1 MSTTDADSIVSK
13 QEPKPKPTHEGYLRA
28 ASSMLDSACDSMN
41 REGYLIVG
49 RYLRDVSRDLL
60 RPIDELQARA
70 IEHAD
75 LETKAPDRLSEL
87 DRLSVAEAVWRSEA
101 LAGRLTIASLHVELA
116 RLGMEL
122 ARANEPLL
130 RDAQRA
136 AAAQKERIEGKY
148 GAGAA
153 LDLVTGKITR

>member
-1 MSTTDADSIVSK
+1 MDTNDITSPPPTPPRPTSDGYRRAAAALLDNAADAMNRASQTLVAN
-13 QEPKPKPTHEGYLRA
+13 YLRA
-28 ASSMLDSACDSMN
+28 I
-41 REGYLIVG
+41 G
-49 RYLRDVSRDLL
+49 RDLL
-60 RPIDELQARA
+60 RPVHELEEIAL
-70 IEHAD
+70 EHRSLD
-75 LETKAPDRLSEL
+75 SGDRDRLSEL

-101 LAGRLTIASLHVELA
+101 LAGRLTIASLHVEIA

-148 GAGAA
+148 GAWAA

>member
-1 MSTTDADSIVSK
+1 MNRASQTLVAN
-13 QEPKPKPTHEGYLRA
+13 YLRA
-28 ASSMLDSACDSMN
+28 I
-41 REGYLIVG
+41 G
-49 RYLRDVSRDLL
+49 RDLL
-60 RPIDELQARA
+60 RPVYELEEIAL
-70 IEHAD
+70 EHRSLD
-75 LETKAPDRLSEL
+75 SGDRDRLSEL

-101 LAGRLTIASLHVELA
+101 LAGRLTIASLHVEIA

-148 GAGAA
+148 GAWAA